1 MVAIL
6 FVCLCSAAKA
16 APVKI
21 MAFGDSLFAGYGVAD
36 ADNIP
41 TQLEQALKADGHD
54 VTMINAAVS
63 GDTTADGLARLDW
76 SLSEKP
82 DLILL
87 ELGANDALRAL
98 DPDMARANLDRILAR
113 LKAANIPVLICGMIA
128 PRNLGPAYAAKFDP
142 IFADLAAKYNAPL
155 YPFILDGVAL
165 DPSLNQADGIHPN
178 PQGVKI
184 VVKRLTPYVEKA
196 LPRH

>member
-1 MVAIL
+1 
-6 FVCLCSAAKA
+6 
-16 APVKI
+16 

-196 LPRH
+196 LPKL